1 VTLFKI
7 TPNALAGLKKLDLE
21 IKFSWIYLYNIINK
35 MAQIGKIFTS
45 RRWAVQKERWLHQGL
60 KKPFLNQ
67 KALAGLMKTVLF
79 FVKNSKKMNSNKFYQ
94 TKMVN

>member
-45 RRWAVQKERWLHQGL
+45 GDGQ
-60 KKPFLNQ
+60 
-67 KALAGLMKTVLF
+67 
-79 FVKNSKKMNSNKFYQ
+79 SKRNGGCIKD
-94 TKMVN
+94 